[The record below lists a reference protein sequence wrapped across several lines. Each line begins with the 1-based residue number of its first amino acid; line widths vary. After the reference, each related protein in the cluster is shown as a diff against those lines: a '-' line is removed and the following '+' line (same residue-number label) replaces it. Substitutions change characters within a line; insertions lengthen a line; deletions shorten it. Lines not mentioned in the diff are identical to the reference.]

1 MIRILIIIIG
11 ISTTLYAQDDLLDL
25 IDDGFENTYPVN
37 ATFKAKRIVNS
48 QSIEMPKSRILDFMI
63 LHRFG
68 SMSNGAY
75 DLFGMDEAVIRF
87 DLKYG
92 LSDRISFGIGRSSLN
107 KTFDIFTKV
116 KIMSQKTGYRS
127 FPITLVFFSK
137 MEIETIIKDMSMND
151 RITYDF
157 QFLLA
162 KKFNRSLSLQ
172 LMPTLIHR
180 NLVETNS
187 DSHDLISIGV
197 GGRMKMTKRTSVNFD
212 TFFPIGQRSETYRQ
226 GWGIGY
232 DIETG
237 GHVFQLMLT
246 NARGSFESE
255 YIENASGT
263 LEDLDLYLG
272 FNIARVFY
280 L

>member
-1 MIRILIIIIG
+1 MIRPIIIILG
-11 ISTTLYAQDDLLDL
+11 ISITIYAQDNLLDL
-25 IDDGFENTYPVN
+25 IDDDSKKTYPVY
-37 ATFKAKRIVNS
+37 ATFKAKRVVNS
-48 QSIEMPKSRILDFMI
+48 QSIEMPKHKILDFMI

-68 SMSNGAY
+68 SISNGAY

-87 DLKYG
+87 DFKYG
-92 LSDRISFGIGRSSLN
+92 LSDKISLGIGRSSLN
-107 KTFDIFTKV
+107 KTFDIFS
-116 KIMSQKTGYRS
+116 KIKIVGQRTGHRS

-137 MEIETIIKDMSMND
+137 MEIETIIKDMLMND

-180 NLVETNS
+180 NLIETNS
-187 DSHDLISIGV
+187 DSHDLISVGV

-255 YIENASGT
+255 YIENASGI